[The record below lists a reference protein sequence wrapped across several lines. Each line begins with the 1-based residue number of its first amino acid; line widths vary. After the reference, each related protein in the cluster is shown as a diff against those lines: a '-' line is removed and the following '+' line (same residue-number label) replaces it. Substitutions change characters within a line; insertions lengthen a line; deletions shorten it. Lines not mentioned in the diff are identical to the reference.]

1 MTTRFDVRTLLLAAT
16 LTGGL
21 TACDGDGEGH
31 DASGI
36 FEATEVIVSARTAG
50 EIVWLDIAEGDR
62 LKADSTVGCLDT
74 VQLHLKRE
82 QLAATL
88 TAVESRRYDVERQL
102 AATRQQIATQER
114 ERERF
119 AALVRDKAANAKQ
132 LDDTEA
138 QLALLRRQLAAQTET
153 LENTNRGAGGEARA
167 VIAQIA
173 QLDDQMAKARIVCPV
188 TGTVMAKY
196 AEAGELAQTGRALF
210 KVADVDRVFLRAY
223 VTAPQLTRLKLGQRV
238 KVFADYGE
246 TDSREYEGTVTWISA
261 ESEFTPKT
269 IQTRDERANLVYAV
283 KVAVE
288 NDGLIK
294 VGMYGEV
301 DF

>member
-1 MTTRFDVRTLLLAAT
+1 MTTRFDVRTLLLAAA

-21 TACDGDGEGH
+21 TACGGDGEGH

-167 VIAQIA
+167 VMAQMA